1 MFGKTIPIT
10 HKALKCLPNT
20 FSECDEKV
28 ARLEK
33 EIKSL
38 KAQIEKFKGIKE
50 GHRKQPRSARRFD
63 KKIFEKFL
71 SKIKQDIFK
80 SQISRHDLKY
90 TFFFR

>member
-1 MFGKTIPIT
+1 MEKLYLLT

-33 EIKSL
+33 ENKSL
-38 KAQIEKFKGIKE
+38 KVQIEKFKGIKE
-50 GHRKQPRSARRFD
+50 GHRKEPRSAQRFD

-71 SKIKQDIFK
+71 SKVKQDVFN
-80 SQISRHDLKY
+80 RD
-90 TFFFR
+90 

>member
-10 HKALKCLPNT
+10 DKALKCLPNT

-38 KAQIEKFKGIKE
+38 KAQIEDFKGIKE
-50 GHRKQPRSARRFD
+50 EHRKRPHSARHFG
-63 KKIFEKFL
+63 KKIFENFL

-80 SQISRHDLKY
+80 SQIIRHDFKY